1 MDLRK
6 SHGANLRKGR
16 VSIPGQIYV
25 ITAVTKNREPFFTDF
40 FVARTLI
47 RVLQEHE
54 GRGYAE
60 TLCFVVMPDHLHWLM
75 QLGSSRELESVVR
88 SVKALS
94 SKRIGQRLWQKG
106 FYDHALRRDE
116 DTKEI
121 ARYIVANPL
130 RAGLAARLNDYPH
143 WDAVWLRSPVPRV
156 IKRQA

>member
-25 ITAVTKNREPFFTDF
+25 ITAVTRNRQPFFTNF
-40 FVARTLI
+40 FEARTLI

-54 GRGYAE
+54 ERGYAE

-94 SKRIGQRLWQKG
+94 SKRTDQRLWQKG
-106 FYDHALRRDE
+106 FYDHALRQDE
-116 DTKEI
+116 DIKNV
-121 ARYIVANPL
+121 ARYLVGNPL
-130 RAGLAARLNDYPH
+130 RADLVNHLNDYPH
-143 WDAVWLRSPVPRV
+143 WDAVWL
-156 IKRQA
+156 